1 MSNTQEKLAAKQ
13 HHKLGDLMYIN
24 IQSLDAKGNQLTAV
38 NQVPAFYALLV
49 NGQVVEYYTTIQAL
63 NQAVSVLKVVMQ
75 SQEFTQSLRKVA

>member
-1 MSNTQEKLAAKQ
+1 
-13 HHKLGDLMYIN
+13 MYIN

-75 SQEFTQSLRKVA
+75 SQ